1 MARQRRRVP
10 VDNTEL
16 SMIVFFVFD
25 LSLTFAP
32 SPLPT
37 HKGEEN
43 LSELTVIENA
53 TLPLSYNFLELLDI

>member
-1 MARQRRRVP
+1 MARKRRRVP

-16 SMIVFFVFD
+16 SMIIFFVFD

-43 LSELTVIENA
+43 LNELTVKENA
-53 TLPLSYNFLELLDI
+53 TLPLHLFC

>member
-1 MARQRRRVP
+1 
-10 VDNTEL
+10 
-16 SMIVFFVFD
+16 MIVFFVFD

-53 TLPLSYNFLELLDI
+53 TLPLHLFG